1 MRSGRAIAA
10 GWLVLRWCVD
20 LLFLLGA
27 VAGAYWI
34 RFFGGDAFNWPA
46 PIIWYP
52 WSLFLPWGIF
62 FLSCVLLLLSLLG
75 RYQFSAL
82 PPRWSLQKSIL
93 AVLGGGG
100 IFLFGVFLLQE
111 SFFSRLIFV
120 LLLIFSMVG
129 LLLSESSWKYGYGW
143 GQKRTSLG
151 RRLVIVSD
159 VGHHF
164 PAEAPPA
171 LISSV
176 VGWIVPQLVGTKKPQ
191 AKDKGT
197 AQIFSFPQKWSV
209 PALEKLP
216 AADEIWVCSAHLN
229 SQQRD
234 FLLLWAQHQQLTLRF
249 WPSQELEWWQ
259 NISAEKYAGSPTW
272 IWSPTPLVGWSAVG
286 KRLFDLVGS
295 ALGLLLGG
303 GVILLLSGGIWLTS
317 PRHSPWYGSPRIG
330 RKGQIF
336 TCWKLRTMV
345 PKADQ
350 QLKTLKTKNERGGAV
365 FFKMKH
371 DPRITRFGSFLRRWS
386 LDELPQLWNV
396 FRGEMSLIGPRPHL
410 PQEVAQYPD
419 PERQLLF
426 IRPGL
431 VGYSQTFGDL
441 GLNFAEELRLEK
453 KYLQQWSWELDLII
467 LWRAAGLILRGK
479 NY

>member
-1 MRSGRAIAA
+1 MMGSGRALAG
-10 GWLVLRWCVD
+10 GWLLLRLCGD
-20 LLFLLGA
+20 LLWLMGA
-27 VAGAYWI
+27 VVAAYWL
-34 RFFGGDAFNWPA
+34 RFFGWEIFNWPPPA
-46 PIIWYP
+46 VWYP
-52 WSLFLPWGIF
+52 WSLFLPWGIL
-62 FLSCVLLLLSLLG
+62 FLCCTVLVLGLLG
-75 RYQFSAL
+75 RYQFLAL
-82 PPRWSLQKSIL
+82 PPSWSFQKSIF

-100 IFLFGVFLLQE
+100 IFLLGVFLSQE

-120 LLLIFSMVG
+120 LLILFSTISLV
-129 LLLSESSWKYGYGW
+129 LSESSWKCVYWW
-143 GQKRTSLG
+143 GQKKISLG
-151 RRLVIVSD
+151 RRLIIVSD
-159 VGHHF
+159 TGQYF
-164 PAEAPPA
+164 PTEAPQA

-176 VGWIVPQLVGTKKPQ
+176 VGWISTQ
-191 AKDKGT
+191 AVKNHKT
-197 AQIFSFPQKWSV
+197 ISKTLPFPQKWSV
-209 PALEKLP
+209 QELEKLP

-259 NISAEKYAGSPTW
+259 NISAEKYAGVPTW
-272 IWSPTPLVGWSAVG
+272 LWSPTPLSGWAAVG

-303 GVILLLSGGIWLTS
+303 VFILLLSGGIWLTA
-317 PRHSPWYGSPRIG
+317 PRHSPWYGSLRMG

-345 PKADQ
+345 PQADQ
-350 QLKTLKTKNERGGAV
+350 QLKKLKTKNERAGAV
-365 FFKMKH
+365 FFKMKD
-371 DPRITRFGSFLRRWS
+371 DPRVTRFGAFLRRWS

-431 VGYSQTFGDL
+431 VGYSQTFGAL
-441 GLNFAEELRLEK
+441 GLNFSEELRLEK